1 MAIYEQLPG
10 SLSISIVQGDEFATV
25 VDFDL
30 NMTGYDTNAEIYSL
44 VDGSVIFTM
53 TTSFVS
59 AAVGTVNVSITEA
72 ETADL
77 SVGTYGWRLQW
88 LAPGS
93 VTRTALTGLL
103 EVRA

>member
-1 MAIYEQLPG
+1 MALYEQLPG
-10 SLSISIVQGDEFATV
+10 SLSLSIVKSDQFGTV
-25 VDFDL
+25 VDFSID
-30 NMTGYDTNAEIYSL
+30 MTSYTVSSEIYSL
-44 VDGSVIFTM
+44 VDGETVTAMSTA
-53 TTSFVS
+53 FVS
-59 AAVGTVNVSITEA
+59 AALGTVSIGMTEA
-72 ETADL
+72 ETGDL

>member
-1 MAIYEQLPG
+1 MALYEQLPG
-10 SLSISIVQGDEFATV
+10 SLSLSIVSGDQFSTV
-25 VDFDL
+25 VDFSI
-30 NMTGYDTNAEIYSL
+30 NMSGYSVSSEIYSL
-44 VDGSVIFTM
+44 VDGAVTAM
-53 TTSFVS
+53 TTAFVS
-59 AAVGTVNVSITEA
+59 EALGTVSIGMTEG
-72 ETADL
+72 ETGDL

>member
-1 MAIYEQLPG
+1 MALYEQLPG
-10 SLSISIVQGDEFATV
+10 SLSLSIVSGDQFSTV
-25 VDFDL
+25 VDFSID
-30 NMTGYDTNAEIYSL
+30 MTSYSVSSEIFSL
-44 VDGSVIFTM
+44 VDGSIVQSMSTA
-53 TTSFVS
+53 FVS
-59 AAVGTVNVSITEA
+59 SVLGTVSIGMNEA
-72 ETADL
+72 ETGDL

>member
-1 MAIYEQLPG
+1 MALYEQLPG
-10 SLSISIVQGDEFATV
+10 SLSLSIVSGDQFSTV
-25 VDFDL
+25 VDFSID
-30 NMTGYDTNAEIYSL
+30 MTSYSVSSEIYSL
-44 VDGSVIFTM
+44 VDGVTVAAM
-53 TTSFVS
+53 TTAFVS
-59 AAVGTVNVSITEA
+59 EALGTVTIGMNEG
-72 ETADL
+72 ETGDL

>member
-1 MAIYEQLPG
+1 MALYEQLPG
-10 SLSISIVQGDEFATV
+10 SLSLSIVSGDQFATV
-25 VDFDL
+25 VDFSI
-30 NMTGYDTNAEIYSL
+30 NMSGYSVSSEIFSL
-44 VDGSVIFTM
+44 VDGATVVAMSTA
-53 TTSFVS
+53 FVS
-59 AAVGTVNVSITEA
+59 EALGTVSIGMTEA
-72 ETADL
+72 ETGDL

>member
-1 MAIYEQLPG
+1 MALYEQLPG
-10 SLSISIVQGDEFATV
+10 SLSLSIVKSDQFSTV
-25 VDFDL
+25 VDFSID
-30 NMTGYDTNAEIYSL
+30 MSGYSVSSEIYSL
-44 VDGSVIFTM
+44 DDGATITAM
-53 TTSFVS
+53 TTAFVS
-59 AAVGTVNVSITEA
+59 AALGTVSIGMTEA
-72 ETADL
+72 ETGDL

>member
-10 SLSISIVQGDEFATV
+10 SLSLSIVKSDEFATV
-25 VDFDL
+25 VDFSI
-30 NMTGYDTNAEIYSL
+30 NMSGYTVSSEIYSL
-44 VDGSVIFTM
+44 VDGVTVTAM
-53 TTSFVS
+53 TTTFEN
-59 AAVGTVNVSITEA
+59 AALGTVNIGMTEA
-72 ETADL
+72 ETGDL

-103 EVRA
+103 EVKA

>member
-1 MAIYEQLPG
+1 MALYEQLPG
-10 SLSISIVQGDEFATV
+10 SLSLSIVKSDQFSTV
-25 VDFDL
+25 VDFSID
-30 NMTGYDTNAEIYSL
+30 MSGYSVSSEIYSL
-44 VDGSVIFTM
+44 VDGATITAM
-53 TTSFVS
+53 TTAFVS
-59 AAVGTVNVSITEA
+59 AALGTVSIGMTEA
-72 ETADL
+72 ETGDL

>member
-1 MAIYEQLPG
+1 MALYEQLPG

-25 VDFDL
+25 VDFDI
-30 NMTGYDTNAEIYSL
+30 NMSGYDTNAEIYSL

-59 AAVGTVNVSITEA
+59 VGTVNISMTET
-72 ETADL
+72 ETGNL

-103 EVRA
+103 EVKA

>member
-1 MAIYEQLPG
+1 MALYEQLPG
-10 SLSISIVQGDEFATV
+10 SLSLSIVKSDQFSTV
-25 VDFDL
+25 VDFSID
-30 NMTGYDTNAEIYSL
+30 MTSYSVSSEIYSL
-44 VDGSVIFTM
+44 VDGETVTAMSTA
-53 TTSFVS
+53 FVS
-59 AAVGTVNVSITEA
+59 SALGTVNIGMTEA
-72 ETADL
+72 ETGDL

>member
-1 MAIYEQLPG
+1 MALYEQLPG
-10 SLSISIVQGDEFATV
+10 SLSLSIVKSDQFSTV
-25 VDFDL
+25 VDFSID
-30 NMTGYDTNAEIYSL
+30 MSGYSVSSEIYSL
-44 VDGSVIFTM
+44 VDGSIVQSMSTA
-53 TTSFVS
+53 FVS
-59 AAVGTVNVSITEA
+59 AVLGTVSIGMNEG
-72 ETADL
+72 ETGDL

>member
-1 MAIYEQLPG
+1 MALYEQLPG
-10 SLSISIVQGDEFATV
+10 SLALSIVKSDQFSTV
-25 VDFDL
+25 VDFSID
-30 NMTGYDTNAEIYSL
+30 MTSYSVSSEIYSL
-44 VDGSVIFTM
+44 VDGVTVAAM
-53 TTSFVS
+53 TTAFVS
-59 AAVGTVNVSITEA
+59 EALGTVTIGMNEG
-72 ETADL
+72 ETGDL

>member
-25 VDFDL
+25 VDFDI
-30 NMTGYDTNAEIYSL
+30 NMSGYDTNAEIYSL
-44 VDGSVIFTM
+44 VDGSIIFTM

-59 AAVGTVNVSITEA
+59 AAVGTVNVSMTET
-72 ETADL
+72 ETGEL

-88 LAPGS
+88 EAVGS
-93 VTRTALTGLL
+93 VIRTALTGIM
-103 EVRA
+103 EIRA